1 MNDYFK
7 ALKTVAAPLATI
19 VGIAGVI
26 VWFAADAWIRGIV
39 AEEVASIQTGTSN
52 ASVMLQSHAQR
63 LEEHAGD
70 IEDNEEE
77 IDEVDDKFTEFVR
90 EILAKL

>member
-1 MNDYFK
+1 MNEYFK
-7 ALKTVAAPLATI
+7 ALKVVAAPLATI
-19 VGIAGVI
+19 MGIAGVI

-39 AEEVASIQTGTSN
+39 NEEVSAMQTGQSDA
-52 ASVMLQSHAQR
+52 ASLLQSHAQT

-70 IEDNEEE
+70 IEDNTEE

-90 EILAKL
+90 EILARL